1 MVPPFKMF
9 VGGPLGWGQQW
20 MPWIHIEDEIGL
32 ICFLIDNDGA
42 RGAFNASAPNPV
54 TMAEFSKILGD
65 VLNRPSWACVPP
77 SVLALIV
84 GEMADILINGQRIVP
99 EAVLKLGYNFKYLN
113 LADALRSL
121 KL

>member
-1 MVPPFKMF
+1 M
-9 VGGPLGWGQQW
+9 
-20 MPWIHIEDEIGL
+20 

-99 EAVLKLGYNFKYLN
+99 EAALKLGYNFKYPH